1 MLDVLRDWSINFV
14 KHKDVFTRN
23 LIDFRVEKNIV
34 EFNFKDKKHF
44 FVSIPLLDNSVDKH
58 LKDNYITIVCL
69 NKKENLN
76 YLKVRWKDFIK
87 DQKLNFIFVNPNTN
101 EKWLINPN
109 IHERISDEESF
120 SEGLNSMFESVREV
134 E

>member
-76 YLKVRWKDFIK
+76 YLEMLVIK
-87 DQKLNFIFVNPNTN
+87 LDLNL
-101 EKWLINPN
+101 K
-109 IHERISDEESF
+109 
-120 SEGLNSMFESVREV
+120 
-134 E
+134 